1 MTTRAEKLS
10 EIPKAYNPREVEDR
24 IYKRWMDNGYF
35 TPTIDPE
42 KRPFVIIMPPPNVTG
57 RLHLGHALTATVEDV
72 LTRWHRMMGEPTL
85 WLPGSDH
92 AGIATQVVVEQD
104 LAKDGLTRYDLGR
117 EKFVE
122 RVWEWVRKY
131 GSIITEQHK
140 RLGASC
146 DWSRERF
153 TLDDGPSKAVNTT
166 FVNLYRKDLI
176 YRGLRIINWCTRCST
191 ALSDL
196 EVEHKD
202 TQGNLYYIKY
212 KLAYGDGHVTVAT
225 TRPETLLGDTAVAVN
240 PEDER
245 YKDLVGKDVILPILG
260 RKIPIVKDEA
270 IDPSFGTGA
279 LKVTPFHDITDFEIG
294 ERHGLDSIEIIDP
307 RGNMTDD
314 AGSNYKGMDRFG
326 CRRIIR
332 KDLEQEG
339 LLEKVEPHFHS
350 VGHCQRCNTV
360 VEPVVSRQWF
370 VKIGPLAERSAQA
383 VRDGRIKIVPR
394 RFAKVYLNWME
405 GIRDWCIS
413 RQLWWG
419 HRVPVWYC
427 NDCERI
433 TVSVT
438 EPKVCDGCNSDKLT
452 QDPDVLDTWFSS
464 GLWTHSTLGW
474 PDDTEDLGYFYPTS
488 VMETAYDILF
498 FWVARMIMMG
508 MENMGDIPFHTVY
521 LHGLIRDEAG
531 EKMSK
536 VKGNVLNPLDAI
548 EEYGADALRVAL
560 TVGTAPG
567 NDSRLSSS
575 KLQSSR
581 NFTNKLWNA
590 SRYVFSTIDDD
601 SVIGWQSPLTEESPI
616 EDRWIVSRLN
626 RTTTN
631 VQKSLEGFRLGDAQQ
646 QIQDFVWD
654 EYCDWYLEMAKIRLQ
669 KAPSAPSPVPVL
681 VYVLESILRLLH
693 PFMPFIT
700 EETWCTLTRGLPDRN
715 HLTQS
720 IMIAPYPQADSEAL
734 CADAEEWAD
743 LVMGLI
749 RGVRNVRAEKQV
761 APSRRIDV
769 LLFNG
774 QDIGEGGRL
783 FLETLALCS
792 VTPQPPE
799 TARPDSSTMVMV
811 KNTEVFLPLS
821 GLFDVGVERERLN
834 KELNG
839 VMNRVEQIKARLNN
853 KEFLGKAPAH
863 VVEAE
868 RQKLSQL
875 NEQADR
881 IQDRISELV

>member
-10 EIPKAYNPREVEDR
+10 EIPKAYNPKEVEDR
-24 IYKRWMDNGYF
+24 IYQLWMDNGYF
-35 TPTIDPE
+35 TPTIDPQ
-42 KRPFVIIMPPPNVTG
+42 KKPFVIIMPPPNVTG
-57 RLHLGHALTATVEDV
+57 QLHLGHALTATVEDV

-104 LAKDGLTRYDLGR
+104 LAKEGSTRYELGR

-166 FVNLYRKDLI
+166 FVNLYQKGLI
-176 YRGLRIINWCTRCST
+176 YRGLRIINWCPRCST

-202 TQGNLYYIKY
+202 IQGNLYYIRY
-212 KLAYGDGHVTVAT
+212 KLADGNGHVTVAT

-240 PEDER
+240 PDDER
-245 YKDLVGKDVILPILG
+245 YKDLVGKDVILPVLG
-260 RKIPIVKDEA
+260 RKIPIVEDEA

-294 ERHGLDSIEIIDP
+294 ERHGLDSIQIIDSL
-307 RGNMTDD
+307 GNMTAD
-314 AGSNYKGMDRFG
+314 AGPKYKGLDRFE
-326 CRRIIR
+326 CRKIIQ
-332 KDLEQEG
+332 KDLEREG

-360 VEPVVSRQWF
+360 VEPVASKQWF
-370 VKIGPLAERSAQA
+370 VKIGPLAEKAAQA
-383 VRDGRIKIVPR
+383 VQDGQIKIVPR

-427 NDCERI
+427 DGCDHL
-433 TVSVT
+433 TVSIN
-438 EPKVCDGCNSDKLT
+438 EPKACEDCSSTNIT

-474 PDDTEDLGYFYPTS
+474 PDETEDLRYFYPTS

-548 EEYGADALRVAL
+548 EEYGTDALRFAL

-567 NDSRLSSS
+567 NDSRLSPS
-575 KLQSSR
+575 KLQASR
-581 NFTNKLWNA
+581 NFANKLWNA
-590 SRYVFSTIDDD
+590 SRYVFSTIDED
-601 SVIGWQSPLTEESPI
+601 SVVGWQSPLTAESPI
-616 EDRWIVSRLN
+616 ENRWIVSRLN
-626 RTTTN
+626 RTIKN
-631 VQKSLEGFRLGDAQQ
+631 VQKALEGFRLGEAQE

-654 EYCDWYLEMAKIRLQ
+654 EYCDWYLEMAKIRVQ
-669 KAPSAPSPVPVL
+669 QMPGAPSPVPVL
-681 VYVLESILRLLH
+681 VHVLESTLRLLH

-700 EETWCTLTRGLPDRN
+700 EEIWRSLTRGLPDRDG
-715 HLTQS
+715 LTES
-720 IMIAPYPQADSEAL
+720 IMISPYPDADSKAL
-734 CADAEEWAD
+734 NPEAEEWAD

-749 RGVRNVRAEKQV
+749 RGVRNVRAEKHV
-761 APSRRIDV
+761 APSRRV
-769 LLFNG
+769 EVMLFNG
-774 QDIGEGGRL
+774 QDIGQGGHL

-792 VTPQPPE
+792 LKLQPPE
-799 TARPDSSTMVMV
+799 STRPDSSAMVVV
-811 KNTEVFLPLS
+811 KNTEAFLPLS
-821 GLFDVGVERERLN
+821 GLFDVSVERDRLI

-839 VMNRVEQIKARLNN
+839 VKSRVQQTKARLDN
-853 KEFLGKAPAH
+853 KEFLNKAPAH
-863 VVEAE
+863 VAEAE
-868 RQKLSQL
+868 RRKLSQL
-875 NEQADR
+875 NEQADL